1 MIPVQRL
8 VTEKRRIVVPLLVA
22 IAANAILYIAA
33 VYPLSLKVTTAENR
47 AAAARQARLAAER
60 DQAIARATVEG
71 KDRAQVELRKFY
83 REILPPDQ
91 ATARRITYLRFSKL
105 ARDAN
110 LQLGRGANELRTD
123 QKSALTELQ
132 TTLELEGDYRA
143 IRKFIYL
150 VETAREFTII
160 QNVTLAQSQQGGT
173 LQLTLSLATYYW
185 TPAHAD

>member
-8 VTEKRRIVVPLLVA
+8 VAEKRRVIVPLLVA
-22 IAANAILYIAA
+22 IAANAVLYIAA
-33 VYPLSLKVTTAENR
+33 VYPLALKVSAAEQR
-47 AAAARQARLAAER
+47 AGAAGQARLAANR
-60 DQAIARATVEG
+60 DLRIAQATVEG

-91 ATARRITYLRFSKL
+91 TTARRITYLRFAKL
-105 ARDAN
+105 ARDSN
-110 LQLGRGANELRTD
+110 LQLGRGANELKTD
-123 QKSALTELQ
+123 QKSALTELS

-150 VETAREFTII
+150 VETAPEFTII
-160 QNVTLAQSQQGGT
+160 RNVTLAQSEQRA
-173 LQLTLSLATYYW
+173 LQLTLNLATYYW